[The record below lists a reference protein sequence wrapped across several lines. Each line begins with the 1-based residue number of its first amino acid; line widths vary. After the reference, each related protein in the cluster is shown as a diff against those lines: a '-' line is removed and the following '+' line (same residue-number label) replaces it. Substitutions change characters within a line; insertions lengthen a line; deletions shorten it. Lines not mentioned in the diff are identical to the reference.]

1 VPGSANT
8 YIPVVPAVFRIRI
21 QSGQWIRIWIDI
33 QLKCWMDPDSVNPDP
48 RHWVKVPTHVVS
60 AAPGSADTHI
70 SVGTG
75 TYSPR
80 QCAWIR
86 RYLHTCKYRYLL
98 TSSVQRL
105 DPQIPTYL
113 QVPVPTHLISAAPGS
128 ADTYIPLSTG
138 TYSPH
143 QCWAWIRRYLHICRY
158 QYLLTSSV
166 QRLDPQIPTYL

>member
-8 YIPVVPAVFRIRI
+8 YIPVVPAVFRIRL

-86 RYLHTCKYRYLL
+86 RYLHTCKQWWAKLLRLL
-98 TSSVQRL
+98 TVNS
-105 DPQIPTYL
+105 
-113 QVPVPTHLISAAPGS
+113 
-128 ADTYIPLSTG
+128 LS
-138 TYSPH
+138 YFVKLNIN
-143 QCWAWIRRYLHICRY
+143 C
-158 QYLLTSSV
+158 
-166 QRLDPQIPTYL
+166 

>member
-1 VPGSANT
+1 MPGSANT

-21 QSGQWIRIWIDI
+21 QPGQWIRIWIDF
-33 QLKCWMDPDSVNPDP
+33 QLKCWLDPDSVNPDP

-86 RYLHTCKYRYLL
+86 RYLHTCKYRYL
-98 TSSVQRL
+98 
-105 DPQIPTYL
+105 
-113 QVPVPTHLISAAPGS
+113 PTHLVSAAPGS
-128 ADTYIPLSTG
+128 ADTYIPAGTG

-143 QCWAWIRRYLHICRY
+143 QCSPWIRRYLHTFKYRY
-158 QYLLTSSV
+158 LFTSSV
-166 QRLDPQIPTYL
+166 LGLDPQIPTYL